1 MSRWITF
8 SLVSILLL
16 LSSVAISAQE
26 ANGQVIDMANT
37 LNVRSGPS
45 GAEAIVGELAGN
57 TPVSV
62 IGRTS
67 TNRWFQITSLDG
79 SVTGWAA
86 SDFIQLNVQRASI
99 PVVGA
104 SATSSSSTTTT
115 TTTTESTTTTT
126 TTADT
131 PAGEPVG
138 NATVNVVAANMRASA
153 NTRSAILAE
162 LPSGTS
168 VTVIGR
174 NSTSTWIRVQLADGQ
189 QGWIFA
195 RLLDLGMSMSS
206 IPATNASTVITTT
219 TTNEDGTTTTNTS
232 SSVEVAVPAGDAPY
246 FTLGASASNIFAT
259 GQELG
264 NRANVFS
271 KIGDSITVAEEMFT
285 PFGFGVYNLGGY
297 SYLQPTISFFMAQ
310 ARNNN
315 SFNNTS
321 LAAGNGY
328 NTRTV
333 LSSEFSNTALCLPGE
348 SPLACEYRLT
358 RPAVALIM
366 LGSNDTT
373 TVPIDEFADNLRTI
387 VDYSVNNGVI
397 PVLSTIP
404 PRPNFPGR
412 AESYNQ
418 VIISIAAD
426 RGLPLWD
433 YYGAMVTLPDSGLR
447 EDGLHPTSPPL
458 GFEQGADF
466 RGNNLQYGYVM
477 RNLTALQALHVLRVN
492 VLQ

>member
-1 MSRWITF
+1 MSRWIRF
-8 SLVSILLL
+8 AVVSILLI
-16 LSSVAISAQE
+16 LSSIVIGAQE

-37 LNVRSGPS
+37 LNVRAEPS
-45 GAEAIVGELAGN
+45 GASAIVGELAGN

-67 TNRWFQITSLDG
+67 TNRWYQISSLDG
-79 SVTGWAA
+79 AITGWAA
-86 SDFIQLNVQRASI
+86 SDFIQLNAQRASVPI
-99 PVVGA
+99 IGA
-104 SATSSSSTTTT
+104 SATSASASTTSSSTSTTTT
-115 TTTTESTTTTT
+115 SV
-126 TTADT
+126 DV

-138 NATVNVVAANMRASA
+138 NATVDVVAANVRASA
-153 NTRSAILAE
+153 STRAAIIAE
-162 LPSGTS
+162 LSSGTS

-174 NSTSTWIRVQLADGQ
+174 NSSSTWIRVQLADGQ
-189 QGWIFA
+189 TGWIFA
-195 RLLDLGMSMSS
+195 RLLNLGMSISS
-206 IPATNASTVITTT
+206 IPAVNASTTVVTT
-219 TTNEDGTTTTNTS
+219 TTNDDGTTSTSS

-246 FTLGASASNIFAT
+246 FTLGASAVNIFAT
-259 GQELG
+259 GQSLG
-264 NRANVFS
+264 NRADVFS
-271 KIGDSITVAEEMFT
+271 KIGDSLTVAEEMFT

-297 SYLQPTISFFMAQ
+297 SYLQPTINFFMAQ

-333 LSSEFSNTALCLPGE
+333 LSSEYASPTLCLAGE
-348 SPLACEYRLT
+348 SPLSCEYRLT

-373 TVPIDEFADNLRTI
+373 TVPIDEFAANMRTI
-387 VDYSVNNGVI
+387 ADYSIANGVI
-397 PVLSTIP
+397 PVLTTIA
-404 PRPNFPGR
+404 PRPDLPER

-418 VIISIAAD
+418 VIISIAAE

-447 EDGLHPTSPPL
+447 PDGLHPTSPPL

-477 RNLTALQALHVLRVN
+477 RNLTALQALHALRVG

>member
-8 SLVSILLL
+8 GLVSILLL
-16 LSSVAISAQE
+16 LSSVVISAQE

-57 TPVSV
+57 TPVNV
-62 IGRTS
+62 TGRTS
-67 TNRWFQITSLDG
+67 TNRWYQISSLDG
-79 SVTGWAA
+79 GVTGWAA

-104 SATSSSSTTTT
+104 SATTSSSTSTTT
-115 TTTTESTTTTT
+115 STESTTTTT
-126 TTADT
+126 TVDV

-153 NTRSAILAE
+153 STRAAILAE

-174 NSTSTWIRVQLADGQ
+174 NSSSTWIRVQLADGQ
-189 QGWIFA
+189 TGWIFA
-195 RLLDLGMSMSS
+195 RLLDLSMSMSS
-206 IPATNASTVITTT
+206 IPAVNASTVV
-219 TTNEDGTTTTNTS
+219 TTTTNTDGTS
-232 SSVEVAVPAGDAPY
+232 NTSTSVEVAVPAGDAPY
-246 FTLGASASNIFAT
+246 FTLGASAANIFAT

-271 KIGDSITVAEEMFT
+271 KIGDSLTVAEEMFA
-285 PFGFGVYNLGGY
+285 PFGFGVYNLGSY
-297 SYLQPTISFFMAQ
+297 SHLQPTISFFMAQ

-315 SFNNTS
+315 SFNNSS

-333 LSSEFSNTALCLPGE
+333 LSSEYSNTALCLPGE

-373 TVPIDEFADNLRTI
+373 TVPIDEFADNMRTI

-418 VIISIAAD
+418 VIVSIAAD

-433 YYGAMVTLPDSGLR
+433 YYAAMVTLPNSGLKD
-447 EDGLHPTSPPL
+447 DGLHPTSPPL

-477 RNLTALQALHVLRVN
+477 RNLTVLQALHVLRVN